1 MDIKSAELTKY
12 AANAMLANKIS
23 FMNEMAHISE
33 RLGADIEKVRVGTQ
47 ELATYVDKSFWSLHN
62 GFKQFIKTIEEKWT
76 MEYVKQTYD
85 LSRLSELSQ
94 ELYFDEK
101 SFEFK
106 FHGTSSE
113 IYALTTRLNDLFDDY
128 WSDIYKFNTEF
139 QEQSKKLNEDSIN
152 FFKHELGLPMSL

>member
-1 MDIKSAELTKY
+1 MVGDNNTPIDIEPPPE
-12 AANAMLANKIS
+12 I
-23 FMNEMAHISE
+23 NEQTLRILIE
-33 RLGADIEKVRVGTQ
+33 KVYKNNEFEKVRVGTQ

-106 FHGTSSE
+106 FYGTSSE
-113 IYALTTRLNDLFDDY
+113 IYELTIRLNDLFNDY

-152 FFKHELGLPMSL
+152 FFKHELELPMSL